1 MTAKT
6 TAELMNE
13 LMKANNIGDY
23 LKENSRYMVSGE
35 LPAYLSNIL
44 EKKGLVKSSVI
55 KKTELSEITGYQI
68 FSGVRN
74 PSRES
79 LVCICRAMELDVD
92 ETQYLLKI
100 GGFAELYPKNKRDA
114 IIINGIASNFSVA
127 KINENLY
134 DNGEDTLNK

>member
-44 EKKGLVKSSVI
+44 EKKGLVKSAVI

-79 LVCICRAMELDVD
+79 LICICRAMELDVD
-92 ETQYLLKI
+92 ETQYLLRI
-100 GGFAELYPKNKRDA
+100 GGFAELYPKNRRDA
-114 IIINGIASNFSVA
+114 IIINGISTNLPVA

>member
-1 MTAKT
+1 MTVKT

-55 KKTELSEITGYQI
+55 KKTELSL
-68 FSGVRN
+68 R
-74 PSRES
+74 
-79 LVCICRAMELDVD
+79 C
-92 ETQYLLKI
+92 K
-100 GGFAELYPKNKRDA
+100 
-114 IIINGIASNFSVA
+114 
-127 KINENLY
+127 
-134 DNGEDTLNK
+134 

>member
-23 LKENSRYMVSGE
+23 LKENSRYMVCGE

-79 LVCICRAMELDVD
+79 LICICRAMELDVD
-92 ETQYLLKI
+92 ETQYLLRI
-100 GGFAELYPKNKRDA
+100 GGFAELYPKNRRDA
-114 IIINGIASNFSVA
+114 IIINGISTNLPVA

>member
-23 LKENSRYMVSGE
+23 LKENSRCMVSGE

-79 LVCICRAMELDVD
+79 LICICRAMELDVD
-92 ETQYLLKI
+92 ETQYLLRI
-100 GGFAELYPKNKRDA
+100 GGFAELYPKNRRDA
-114 IIINGIASNFSVA
+114 IIINGISTNLPVA
-127 KINENLY
+127 KINESLY
-134 DNGEDTLNK
+134 DNGENTLN

>member
-23 LKENSRYMVSGE
+23 LKENSRYMVCGE
-35 LPAYLSNIL
+35 LSAYLSNIL
-44 EKKGLVKSSVI
+44 EKKGLVKSAVI

-79 LVCICRAMELDVD
+79 LICVCRAMELDVD
-92 ETQYLLKI
+92 ETQCLLRI

-114 IIINGIASNFSVA
+114 IIINGISTNLPVA